1 MDLAIYQY
9 HSYREFP
16 PPLVFCRFSAE
27 CRKKWIFKLLF
38 LDFKAIFERFRSTL
52 EHFLVLLS
60 DKITTK
66 CFKTWLSNLSATH
79 LVAFFFFF
87 LPPLVVFFALIPE
100 FLNDLLWDG
109 FKR

>member
-1 MDLAIYQY
+1 
-9 HSYREFP
+9 
-16 PPLVFCRFSAE
+16 
-27 CRKKWIFKLLF
+27 
-38 LDFKAIFERFRSTL
+38 ERFRSTL